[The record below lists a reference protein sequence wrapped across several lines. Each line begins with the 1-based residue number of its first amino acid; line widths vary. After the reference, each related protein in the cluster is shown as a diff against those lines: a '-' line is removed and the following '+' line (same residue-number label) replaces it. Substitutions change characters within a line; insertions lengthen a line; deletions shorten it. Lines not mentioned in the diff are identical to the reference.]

1 MDEVQLA
8 HLIEEEGDDDDEDI
22 SDFDEEDG
30 SNGGSSDDDLEDFD
44 VQVSIHL
51 AGQMCFSFH
60 VQWYTSCWLEI
71 RQELRTQIWYT
82 CLTQVLAD
90 YYMLIYSHYEE
101 LMKSMGSHGEGDGL
115 LLCGWHS

>member
-51 AGQMCFSFH
+51 PEQMCFSFH
-60 VQWYTSCWLEI
+60 VQWYTSC
-71 RQELRTQIWYT
+71 
-82 CLTQVLAD
+82 
-90 YYMLIYSHYEE
+90 
-101 LMKSMGSHGEGDGL
+101 
-115 LLCGWHS
+115 

>member
-51 AGQMCFSFH
+51 PEQCVFLSMSSG
-60 VQWYTSCWLEI
+60 TL
-71 RQELRTQIWYT
+71 
-82 CLTQVLAD
+82 LAD
-90 YYMLIYSHYEE
+90 WKYSRNSGPRFGI
-101 LMKSMGSHGEGDGL
+101 LV
-115 LLCGWHS
+115 

>member
-51 AGQMCFSFH
+51 PGQMCFS
-60 VQWYTSCWLEI
+60 
-71 RQELRTQIWYT
+71 
-82 CLTQVLAD
+82 
-90 YYMLIYSHYEE
+90 SHCFR
-101 LMKSMGSHGEGDGL
+101 KGNRNSGRR
-115 LLCGWHS
+115 LCIMVCPSFW